1 MGGSIDVH
9 SEPGKGSRFVVQVE
23 LDRADRVQIV
33 DRGAD
38 RATLPRRLHVLVAED
53 NPVNQLVAQRILE
66 RYGCSVDVVATGT
79 AAVHRH
85 QMEKYD
91 LILMDCQMPE
101 LDGYEA
107 ARLIRTVNHQDRVP
121 IIALTA
127 QAFPGD
133 RERCIAAGMDDFV
146 SKPINAAQFIAT
158 VRRWI
163 PCDVETT

>member
-1 MGGSIDVH
+1 VEFERASPPAQIADLDT
-9 SEPGKGSRFVVQVE
+9 SR
-23 LDRADRVQIV
+23 AS
-33 DRGAD
+33 
-38 RATLPRRLHVLVAED
+38 LPRRLHVLVAED
-53 NPVNQLVAQRILE
+53 NPVNQIVAQRLLE
-66 RYGCSVDVVATGT
+66 RHGCSVDVVATGT
-79 AAVHRH
+79 AAVTRHR
-85 QMEKYD
+85 MERYD

-107 ARLIRTVNHQDRVP
+107 ARQIRTANHQARVP

-133 RERCIAAGMDDFV
+133 RERCLEAGMDDYV

-163 PCDVETT
+163 PCEVEVVES

>member
-1 MGGSIDVH
+1 
-9 SEPGKGSRFVVQVE
+9 
-23 LDRADRVQIV
+23 
-33 DRGAD
+33 
-38 RATLPRRLHVLVAED
+38 
-53 NPVNQLVAQRILE
+53 
-66 RYGCSVDVVATGT
+66 VDVVATGT
-79 AAVHRH
+79 AAVLRH
-85 QMEKYD
+85 QVKKYD

-107 ARLIRTVNHQDRVP
+107 ARLIRTLNHQDRVP

-133 RERCIAAGMDDFV
+133 RERCIAAGMDDYV

-163 PCDVETT
+163 PCNVETAEV